1 MGTVY
6 LDSGAGIRDYAVILS
21 VDGKA
26 SYSFRLV
33 MSGFGSVPLFSCR
46 GFLINEERF
55 ITIDRPPRP
64 LTAPHMFEYVVHKI
78 VESHDINHR

>member
-1 MGTVY
+1 
-6 LDSGAGIRDYAVILS
+6 
-21 VDGKA
+21 
-26 SYSFRLV
+26 